1 MDPASLSRTLPL
13 LQERIDIGVSVPV
26 AVTLLVLGLAGYALV
41 NAVEIAVVATN
52 RIRIRH
58 LAEQGSRAALALDH
72 LRRDEERF
80 FSLIILLQNVF
91 IVLASIM
98 GGVISSDV
106 LPGPAWVRVG
116 VGTVATALVTAE
128 LGEAT
133 PKVLAARLSER
144 IALAAALPMR
154 LLMRALSPLVAAI
167 ALTPAVV
174 SHLLLGERAR
184 VTPTVTEAEL
194 RMLIDI
200 AAEERAVGEAEAELL
215 DRVFHF
221 HDRRVNEV
229 MIPRTEVVWLE
240 SGSTLRDFFR
250 IFDETPHSRFPVY
263 HETVDNVVGIVAIKD
278 VLRAI
283 ARKEAD
289 ESTPVDRLMR
299 PAFFVPETKPVST
312 LFWQMQQE
320 RNQIAIV
327 VDEYGGVAGI
337 VTLELLLE
345 EMVGRVV
352 DELGQPAETEFQT
365 IDERTVEV
373 DGGMSIFDLREELE
387 IELPEGDYE
396 TIAGYV
402 LERLGHIPHVGE
414 SFVSDG
420 FVVTVTEM
428 DGVKIEKVR
437 LVRETPRTQPERVE

>member
-1 MDPASLSRTLPL
+1 MDSIPRLAALPFLQEQISIGVTTSVAAPL
-13 LQERIDIGVSVPV
+13 LLTGLIAY
-26 AVTLLVLGLAGYALV
+26 AVV

-58 LAEQGSRAALALDH
+58 LAEQGSRAAQALER
-72 LRRDEERF
+72 LRQDEERF
-80 FSLIILLQNVF
+80 FSLIILMQNVS

-98 GGVISSDV
+98 GGVLAAGV
-106 LPGPAWVRVG
+106 LPGPAWLRVTL
-116 VGTVATALVTAE
+116 GTVLTAVVTAE

-133 PKVLAARLSER
+133 PKVIAARMGER
-144 IALAAALPMR
+144 IGLIAAVPM
-154 LLMRALSPLVAAI
+154 LFLMQALSPLVMAI
-167 ALTPAVV
+167 AAMPAVIARV
-174 SHLLLGERAR
+174 VLGERAR
-184 VTPTVTEAEL
+184 VMPTVTEAEL

-200 AAEERAVGEAEAELL
+200 AAEEQAVGEAEAELL

-221 HDRRVNEV
+221 HDRRVNEIMV
-229 MIPRTEVVWLE
+229 PRTEVAWLE
-240 SGSTLRDFFR
+240 SESTLADFMEA
-250 IFDETPHSRFPVY
+250 FDETPHSRFPVY
-263 HETVDNVVGIVAIKD
+263 QDTVDNVVGVIGIKD
-278 VLRAI
+278 VLRAL

-289 ESTPVDRLMR
+289 QSTPIDRLMR
-299 PAFFVPETKPVST
+299 PAFFVPETKPVGT

-365 IDERTVEV
+365 IDERTVDI
-373 DGGMSIFDLREELE
+373 DGGMSVFDLREELG

-402 LERLGHIPHVGE
+402 LERLGHIPAAGE
-414 SFVSDG
+414 SFVSDS
-420 FVVTVTEM
+420 FIVTVTEM

-437 LVRETPRTQPERVE
+437 LVREPSARAESREP

>member
-13 LQERIDIGVSVPV
+13 LQERIDIGVSAPV
-26 AVTLLVLGLAGYALV
+26 AVPLLAAGLAGYALV

-98 GGVISSDV
+98 GGVISADV
-106 LPGPAWVRVG
+106 LPGPAWVRVAA
-116 VGTVATALVTAE
+116 GTVVTAFVTAE

-154 LLMRALSPLVAAI
+154 LLMRALSPLVGAI

-174 SHLLLGERAR
+174 SRVLLGERAR

-240 SGSTLRDFFR
+240 SGSTVGDFFR
-250 IFDETPHSRFPVY
+250 VFDETPHSRFPVY
-263 HETVDNVVGIVAIKD
+263 HETVDNVVGIVGIKD

-289 ESTPVDRLMR
+289 ESTPIDRLMR
-299 PAFFVPETKPVST
+299 PAFFVPETKPVGT

-402 LERLGHIPHVGE
+402 LERLGHIPRVGE

-420 FVVTVTEM
+420 FIVTVTEM